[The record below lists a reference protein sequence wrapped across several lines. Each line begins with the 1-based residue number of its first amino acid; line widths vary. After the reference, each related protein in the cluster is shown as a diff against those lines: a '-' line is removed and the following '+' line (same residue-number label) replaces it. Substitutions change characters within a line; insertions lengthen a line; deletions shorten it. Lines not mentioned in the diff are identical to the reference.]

1 MDKYINK
8 FVNTVIK
15 LRWFIALIIPI
26 ISIVMAIQLKELSF
40 EGSYRIWFADDS
52 KILKDYDNFRSV
64 FGNDQAVTVSFKND
78 QGVFNKESLG
88 VVQRIT
94 EKFWQTQY
102 IARVDSITNY
112 QYVHADPDNPD
123 DVIVEDF
130 IDDIQTLDEKTLKQK
145 EAIILK
151 EDAIVQKLISSDAKT
166 TTIVA
171 RLSPNAGEG
180 PEVSLKLKA
189 LTQAILKPEIE
200 KYGYDFQLNGGPIVN
215 SSFIEIAQADGALFT
230 PLVLVLTMILLLLIF
245 KKFSSMFVSIS
256 IVIFTFLIVLSVQVM
271 LGYKLNN
278 FTVNMPV
285 FITAIGIADA
295 MHLFWIYTVARK
307 KGMDNE
313 KAIHYSVRKNFLPI
327 LFTSL
332 TTAVG
337 FASLSISNVIPI
349 KTLGIA
355 TANAAILAFI
365 MTILFVPAVLSI
377 IKPKIEPVD
386 QEESKSVNFA
396 KWYGAFIVK
405 FDTKIFTATLL
416 LFLTIGFGITQ
427 VRVDSNTVRYFK
439 EDVPWRKA
447 VNFIQDNISG
457 PMTYEIIVDSNKKDG
472 VKNPDFLNTTQRFY
486 ADFYAAY
493 PKEVRHISSLL
504 QVVKKF
510 NEVMNQSKTVPDSQ
524 NLVAQYLLL
533 YTLSL
538 PQGMEINDQM
548 DIEER
553 VFRISAAMNVTDTS
567 KDLEMMAW
575 VENWWGKNSQYSAK
589 VNGQTAMFAHMQ
601 HDVTQTLIQSITIAI
616 IAVSLMMLLIF
627 RNARLLP
634 LFVIPNILPIALVV
648 GIMGWL
654 GIDIDIGVAIA
665 GAIIIGV
672 AVDDTI
678 HFLVKYFEARNKG
691 ANIQDSLTYVM
702 QYAGSAIIFT
712 TVILSIAFSIFVF
725 SDFLPNYMFGVV
737 TASAL
742 VIAVI
747 ADLLMLPAVLS
758 MIDTYKTKKR
768 KRAQQIEEKKAA

>member
-1 MDKYINK
+1 MHK
-8 FVNTVIK
+8 FVDIVIK
-15 LRWFIALIIPI
+15 FRWFIALFIPVI
-26 ISIVMAIQLKELSF
+26 AILMATQLKDLAF
-40 EGSYRIWFADDS
+40 EGSYRIWFDKDS
-52 KILKDYDNFRSV
+52 KILRDYDNFRSV
-64 FGNDQAVTVSFKND
+64 FGNDQVITVSFKNEN
-78 QGVFNKESLG
+78 GVFNKESLG
-88 VVQRIT
+88 VVSRIT
-94 EKFWQTQY
+94 EKFWETEY

-112 QYVHADPDNPD
+112 QYVHTDPENPD

-130 IDDIQTLDEKTLKQK
+130 IEDVEQLTNAQLHEKAK
-145 EAIILK
+145 IIVS
-151 EDAIVQKLISSDAKT
+151 EDAIVGRLISEDAKT
-166 TTIVA
+166 TTILA
-171 RLSPNAGEG
+171 RLSPNAGES

-189 LTQAILKPEIE
+189 LTEAILKPEIE
-200 KYGYDFQLNGGPIVN
+200 KYGYDFKLNGGPIVN

-230 PLVLVLTMILLLLIF
+230 PLVLVVTMILLLVIF
-245 KKFSSMFVSIS
+245 KKFSTMMTSIL

-295 MHLFWIYTVARK
+295 MHIFWIYTVARK
-307 KGMDNE
+307 KGMDNV

-337 FASLSISNVIPI
+337 FASLGISNVIPI

-355 TANAAILAFI
+355 TANAALLAFVLT
-365 MTILFVPAVLSI
+365 MLFVPAVLAI
-377 IKPKIEPVD
+377 VNPKIKPV
-386 QEESKSVNFA
+386 EEKESTSTNFA

-405 FDTKIFTATLL
+405 FDTRIFTATLL
-416 LFLTIGFGITQ
+416 LFMAIGFGITQ

-457 PMTYEIIVDSNKKDG
+457 PMTYEIIVDSNVKDG
-472 VKNPDFLNTTQRFY
+472 VKDPKFLKTTQKFYDEFY
-486 ADFYAAY
+486 AKY
-493 PKEVRHISSLL
+493 PKEVRHINSLL
-504 QVVKKF
+504 EVVKKF
-510 NEVMNQSKTVPDSQ
+510 NQVMNQSKTVPNSQ

-553 VFRISAAMNVTDTS
+553 MFRISAAMNVTDTS

-575 VENWWGKNSQYSAK
+575 VENWWSVNSEYKAE

-601 HDVTQTLIQSITIAI
+601 HDVTDTLITSITIAI
-616 IAVSLMMLLIF
+616 VAVSFMMLLIF

-634 LFVIPNILPIALVV
+634 LFVLPNILPIALVV

-678 HFLVKYFEARNKG
+678 HFLVKYFEARDKG

-702 QYAGSAIIFT
+702 QYAGNAIIFT
-712 TVILSIAFSIFVF
+712 TVILSLAFSVFVF

-742 VIAVI
+742 IIAVI
-747 ADLLMLPAVLS
+747 ADLLMLPAILS
-758 MIDTYKTKKR
+758 MIDTYKTKRRIKL
-768 KRAQQIEEKKAA
+768 EKQSQAA

>member
-1 MDKYINK
+1 MHK
-8 FVNTVIK
+8 FVDLVIK
-15 LRWFIALIIPI
+15 LRWFIALLVPAIA
-26 ISIVMAIQLKELSF
+26 IVMAFALKDLAF
-40 EGSYRIWFADDS
+40 EGSYRIWFDKDS
-52 KILKDYDNFRSV
+52 KILKDYDNFRAV
-64 FGNDQAVTVSFKND
+64 FGNDQAITVTFKNEK
-78 QGVFNKESLG
+78 GVFNKESLG

-94 EKFWQTQY
+94 QKFWETEY

-112 QYVHADPDNPD
+112 QYVHTDSDYPD

-130 IDDIQTLDEKTLKQK
+130 IEDIDTLSIKDLKQK
-145 EAIILK
+145 EKIIVT
-151 EDAIVQKLISSDAKT
+151 EDAIIGRLISKDTKT

-171 RLSPNAGEG
+171 RLSPNAGES

-189 LTQAILKPEIE
+189 LTLAILEPEVQ

-230 PLVLVLTMILLLLIF
+230 PLVLLVTMILLLIIF
-245 KKFSSMFVSIS
+245 KKFSTMFTSIL
-256 IVIFTFLIVLSVQVM
+256 IVVFTFLIVLSVQVM

-295 MHLFWIYTVARK
+295 MHIFWIYTVARK
-307 KGMDNE
+307 KGMDNI
-313 KAIHYSVRKNFLPI
+313 KAIHYSIRKNFLPI

-337 FASLSISNVIPI
+337 FASLGISSVVPI

-355 TANAAILAFI
+355 TANAALLAFVL
-365 MTILFVPAVLSI
+365 TILFIPAVLAI
-377 IKPKIEPVD
+377 VNPKIKP
-386 QEESKSVNFA
+386 EEETKSRSTRFA
-396 KWYGAFIVK
+396 QWYGAFVVRY
-405 FDTKIFTATLL
+405 DTRIFSATLL
-416 LFLTIGFGITQ
+416 LFLAIGFGITQ

-447 VNFIQDNISG
+447 VNFLQDNISG
-457 PMTYEIIVDSNKKDG
+457 PMSYEIIVDSNKKDG
-472 VKNPDFLNTTQRFY
+472 IKDPKFLNTTQKFYDEFY
-486 ADFYAAY
+486 AKF
-493 PKEVRHISSLL
+493 PEEVRHITSLL

-510 NEVMNQSKTVPDSQ
+510 NEVMDDSKTVPNNQ
-524 NLVAQYLLL
+524 NLIAQYLLL

-553 VFRISAAMNVTDTS
+553 MFRITASMNVTDTS
-567 KDLEMMAW
+567 KDLEMMTW
-575 VENWWGKNSQYSAK
+575 VKSWWDKNSTYKAE

-601 HDVTQTLIQSITIAI
+601 HDVTDTLIQSITIAI

-627 RNARLLP
+627 RNVRLLP
-634 LFVIPNILPIALVV
+634 LFVLPNILPIALVV

-654 GIDIDIGVAIA
+654 NIDIDIGVAIA

-678 HFLVKYFEARNKG
+678 HFLVKYFEVRNTG
-691 ANIQDSLTYVM
+691 ANMKKVRVYREVPDADGTLVYHLDLNNFINTGNRSNFIKIKPNDTIIVPQKLSSYFLTQVGTINTIFSLVTIYL
-702 QYAGSAIIFT
+702 QLQNLSA
-712 TVILSIAFSIFVF
+712 
-725 SDFLPNYMFGVV
+725 N
-737 TASAL
+737 
-742 VIAVI
+742 
-747 ADLLMLPAVLS
+747 
-758 MIDTYKTKKR
+758 
-768 KRAQQIEEKKAA
+768 

>member
-1 MDKYINK
+1 MHK
-8 FVNTVIK
+8 FVDTVIK
-15 LRWFIALIIPI
+15 FKWFIALFIPVI
-26 ISIVMAIQLKELSF
+26 AILMATQLKDLAF
-40 EGSYRIWFADDS
+40 EGSYRIWFDKDS
-52 KILKDYDNFRSV
+52 KILRDYDNFRSV
-64 FGNDQAVTVSFKND
+64 FGNDQVITVSFKND

-88 VVQRIT
+88 VVSRIT
-94 EKFWQTQY
+94 EKFWETEY

-112 QYVHADPDNPD
+112 QYVHTDPENPD

-130 IDDIQTLDEKTLKQK
+130 IEDVDLLTSTQLQEK
-145 EAIILK
+145 ARIIVS
-151 EDAIVQKLISSDAKT
+151 EDAIVGRLISEDAKT
-166 TTIVA
+166 TTILA
-171 RLSPNAGEG
+171 RLSPNAGES

-189 LTQAILKPEIE
+189 LTEAILKPEIE
-200 KYGYDFQLNGGPIVN
+200 KYGYDFKLNGGPIVN

-230 PLVLVLTMILLLLIF
+230 PLVLVVTMILLLVIF
-245 KKFSSMFVSIS
+245 KKFSTMMTSIL

-295 MHLFWIYTVARK
+295 MHIFWIYTVARK
-307 KGMDNE
+307 KGMDNV

-337 FASLSISNVIPI
+337 FASLGISNVIPI

-355 TANAAILAFI
+355 TANAALLAFVLT
-365 MTILFVPAVLSI
+365 MLFIPAVLAI
-377 IKPKIEPVD
+377 VNPKIEPV
-386 QEESKSVNFA
+386 EEKESTSTNFA

-405 FDTKIFTATLL
+405 FDTRIFTATLL
-416 LFLTIGFGITQ
+416 LFMAIGFGITQ

-457 PMTYEIIVDSNKKDG
+457 PMTYEIIVDSNVKDG
-472 VKNPDFLNTTQRFY
+472 VKDPKFLRTTQKFY
-486 ADFYAAY
+486 DEFYAAF
-493 PKEVRHISSLL
+493 PEEVRHINSLL
-504 QVVKKF
+504 EVVKKF
-510 NEVMNQSKTVPDSQ
+510 NQVMNQSKTVPNSQ

-553 VFRISAAMNVTDTS
+553 MFRISAAMNVTDTS

-575 VENWWGKNSQYSAK
+575 VENWWSVNSEYKAE

-601 HDVTQTLIQSITIAI
+601 HDVTDTLITSITIAI
-616 IAVSLMMLLIF
+616 VAVSFMMLLIF

-634 LFVIPNILPIALVV
+634 LFILPNILPIALVV

-678 HFLVKYFEARNKG
+678 HFLVKYFEARDKG

-702 QYAGSAIIFT
+702 QYAGNAIIFT
-712 TVILSIAFSIFVF
+712 TVILSLAFSVFVF

-742 VIAVI
+742 IIAVI
-747 ADLLMLPAVLS
+747 ADLLMLPAILS

-768 KRAQQIEEKKAA
+768 IRLEKNQAA

>member
-1 MDKYINK
+1 M
-8 FVNTVIK
+8 
-15 LRWFIALIIPI
+15 
-26 ISIVMAIQLKELSF
+26 VMAIGLKDLAF
-40 EGSYRIWFADDS
+40 EGSYRIWFDKDS
-52 KILKDYDNFRSV
+52 KILKDYDNFRTV
-64 FGNDQAVTVSFKND
+64 FGNDQAITVSFKNED
-78 QGVFNKESLG
+78 GVFNKESLG
-88 VVQRIT
+88 VIHRIT
-94 EKFWQTQY
+94 EKFWETQY

-130 IDDIQTLDEKTLKQK
+130 IEDVDLLTTEQLKQK
-145 EAIILK
+145 QKIITA
-151 EDAIVQKLISSDAKT
+151 EDAIIGRLISSDTKT

-171 RLSPNAGEG
+171 RLSPNAGES

-189 LTQAILKPEIE
+189 LTEAIIKPEIE

-230 PLVLVLTMILLLLIF
+230 PLVLLVTIILLLVIF
-245 KKFSSMFVSIS
+245 KKFSSMFVSIL
-256 IVIFTFLIVLSVQVM
+256 IVVFTFLIVLSVQVM

-295 MHLFWIYTVARK
+295 MHIFWIYTVARK
-307 KGMDNE
+307 KGMDNI
-313 KAIHYSVRKNFLPI
+313 KAIHYSIRKNFLPI

-355 TANAAILAFI
+355 TANAALLAFVL
-365 MTILFVPAVLSI
+365 TILFVPAVLAI
-377 IKPKIEPVD
+377 INPKIEPV
-386 QEESKSVNFA
+386 ENKENKSTLFA
-396 KWYGAFIVK
+396 KWYGQFVVK
-405 FDTKIFTATLL
+405 YDTKIFTATLL
-416 LFLTIGFGITQ
+416 LFVAIGFGITQ

-457 PMTYEIIVDSNKKDG
+457 PMSYEIIVDSNKKDG
-472 VKNPDFLNTTQRFY
+472 VKDPKFLKTTQTFY
-486 ADFYAAY
+486 KEFYAAF
-493 PKEVRHISSLL
+493 PDEVRHINSLL
-504 QVVKKF
+504 QVVTKF
-510 NEVMNQSKTVPDSQ
+510 NEVMNNSKTVPNSQ
-524 NLVAQYLLL
+524 NLIAQYLLL

-548 DIEER
+548 DIDER
-553 VFRISAAMNVTDTS
+553 MFRITAAMNVTDTS
-567 KDLEMMAW
+567 KDLEMMNW
-575 VENWWGKNSQYSAK
+575 VENWWSENSEYSAE

-601 HDVTQTLIQSITIAI
+601 HDVTDTLISSITIAI
-616 IAVSLMMLLIF
+616 IAVSFMMLLIF
-627 RNARLLP
+627 RNVRLLP
-634 LFVIPNILPIALVV
+634 LFVLPNILPIALVV
-648 GIMGWL
+648 GLMGWL

-678 HFLVKYFEARNKG
+678 HFLVKYFEARDKG

-702 QYAGSAIIFT
+702 QYAGNAIIFT
-712 TVILSIAFSIFVF
+712 TIILSLAFSVFVF

-742 VIAVI
+742 IIAVI
-747 ADLLMLPAVLS
+747 ADLLMLPAILS
-758 MIDTYKTKKR
+758 MIDTYKI
-768 KRAQQIEEKKAA
+768 KRANRKEKKLAA

>member
-1 MDKYINK
+1 MHK
-8 FVNTVIK
+8 FVDTVIK
-15 LRWFIALIIPI
+15 LRWFIALIIPAIAI
-26 ISIVMAIQLKELSF
+26 IMAIQLKELAF
-40 EGSYRIWFADDS
+40 EGSYRIWFDKDS

-64 FGNDQAVTVSFKND
+64 FGNDQAITVSFRND
-78 QGVFNKESLG
+78 QGVFNKDSLG

-94 EKFWQTQY
+94 QKFWETQY

-112 QYVHADPDNPD
+112 QYIHSDINNPD

-130 IDDIQTLDEKTLKQK
+130 IEDIETLDTKALKEKEK
-145 EAIILK
+145 IILK
-151 EDAIVQKLISSDAKT
+151 EDAIVNRLISSDAKT

-171 RLSPNAGEG
+171 RLSPNAGES

-189 LTQAILKPEIE
+189 LTEAIIAPEIQ
-200 KYGYDFQLNGGPIVN
+200 KYGYTFHLNGGPIVN

-230 PLVLVLTMILLLLIF
+230 PLVILITMILLLIIF
-245 KKFSSMFVSIS
+245 KKFSSMFIS
-256 IVIFTFLIVLSVQVM
+256 IGIVVFTFLIVLSVQVM

-295 MHLFWIYTVARK
+295 MHIFWIYTVARK
-307 KGMDNE
+307 KGMDNI
-313 KAIHYSVRKNFLPI
+313 KAIHYSVRKNFMPI
-327 LFTSL
+327 LFTSM

-355 TANAAILAFI
+355 TANAALLAFVI
-365 MTILFVPAVLSI
+365 TILFVPAVLAI
-377 IKPKIEPVD
+377 INPKIQPV
-386 QEESKSVNFA
+386 EEKENRSSRFA

-405 FDTKIFTATLL
+405 FDKKIFISTLL
-416 LFLTIGFGITQ
+416 LFIIIGFGITK
-427 VRVDSNTVRYFK
+427 VKVDSNTVRYFK
-439 EDVPWRKA
+439 EDVSWRQA

-457 PMTYEIIVDSNKKDG
+457 PMTYEIVVDSNKKDG
-472 VKNPDFLNTTQRFY
+472 IKDPKFLQSTQKFYDEFYNKYGDEVK
-486 ADFYAAY
+486 
-493 PKEVRHISSLL
+493 HISSLL
-504 QVVKKF
+504 QVIKKF
-510 NEVMNQSKTVPDSQ
+510 NEVMNNSDSVPNNQ

-553 VFRISAAMNVTDTS
+553 MFRITASMNVTDTS
-567 KDLEMMAW
+567 KDLEMMNW
-575 VENWWGKNSQYSAK
+575 VENWWITNTEYKAK
-589 VNGQTAMFAHMQ
+589 INGQTAMFAHMQ
-601 HDVTQTLIQSITIAI
+601 HDVTDTLIKSITIAI
-616 IAVSLMMLLIF
+616 IAVSIMMLVIF
-627 RNARLLP
+627 RNIRLLP
-634 LFVIPNILPIALVV
+634 LFVMPNILPIALVV
-648 GIMGWL
+648 GIMGWT

-678 HFLVKYFEARNKG
+678 HFLVKYFEARNTG
-691 ANIQDSLTYVM
+691 ANMQDSLTYVM
-702 QYAGSAIIFT
+702 QYAGNAIIFT
-712 TVILSIAFSIFVF
+712 TVILSLAFSIFVF

-742 VIAVI
+742 IIAVI
-747 ADLLMLPAVLS
+747 ADLLMLPAILS
-758 MIDTYKTKKR
+758 MVDDYKR
-768 KRAQQIEEKKAA
+768 KKKNRIQKIEEKKAA

>member
-1 MDKYINK
+1 MEKNMHNFVEKIIK
-8 FVNTVIK
+8 F
-15 LRWFIALIIPI
+15 RWYIALIIPI
-26 ISIVMAIQLKELSF
+26 ISIVMAIQLKDLAF
-40 EGSYRIWFADDS
+40 EGSYRIWFDKDS
-52 KILKDYDNFRSV
+52 KILKDYDNFRTV
-64 FGNDQAVTVSFKND
+64 FGNDQAITVSFKNE
-78 QGVFNKESLG
+78 QGVFNKKSLG
-88 VVQRIT
+88 VIKRIT

-112 QYVHADPDNPD
+112 QYVHADKENPD

-130 IDDIQTLDEKTLKQK
+130 IEEIDTLSSLQLKQK
-145 EAIILK
+145 ETIILK
-151 EDAIVQKLISSDAKT
+151 EDAIVGRLISSDAKT

-171 RLSPNAGEG
+171 RLSPNAGES

-189 LTQAILKPEIE
+189 LTEAIIQPEIE

-230 PLVLVLTMILLLLIF
+230 PLVLVLTMILLLVIF
-245 KKFSSMFVSIS
+245 KKFSSMITSIA
-256 IVIFTFLIVLSVQVM
+256 IVIFTFLIVLSVQVI

-295 MHLFWIYTVARK
+295 MHIFWIYTVARK
-307 KGMDNE
+307 KGMDNI

-337 FASLSISNVIPI
+337 FASLAISNVIPI

-355 TANAAILAFI
+355 TANAALLAFVL
-365 MTILFVPAVLSI
+365 TILFIPAILAI
-377 IKPKIEPVD
+377 INPKIKAVD
-386 QEESKSVNFA
+386 KKESTSNKFA
-396 KWYGAFIVK
+396 KWYGEFIVK
-405 FDTKIFTATLL
+405 FDKKIFTATLL
-416 LFLTIGFGITQ
+416 LFMAIGFGITQ
-427 VRVDSNTVRYFK
+427 VKVDSNTVRYFK

-457 PMTYEIIVDSNKKDG
+457 PMTYEIVVDSNVKDG
-472 VKNPDFLNTTQRFY
+472 VKSPKFLKTTERFY
-486 ADFYAAY
+486 KDFYAKF
-493 PKEVRHISSLL
+493 PEEVRHIGSLL
-504 QVVKKF
+504 QVIKKF
-510 NEVMNQSKTVPDSQ
+510 NEVMNHSKTVPNDQ
-524 NLVAQYLLL
+524 NLIAQYLLL

-553 VFRISAAMNVTDTS
+553 MFRITASMNVTDTS
-567 KDLEMMAW
+567 KDLEMMTW
-575 VENWWGKNSQYSAK
+575 VENWWKNNSDYKAE

-601 HDVTQTLIQSITIAI
+601 HDVTDTLIQSITIAI
-616 IAVSLMMLLIF
+616 VAVSLMMLLIF

-634 LFVIPNILPIALVV
+634 LFVLPNILPIALVV

-654 GIDIDIGVAIA
+654 NIDIDIGVAIA

-678 HFLVKYFEARNKG
+678 HFLVKYFEARNRG
-691 ANIQDSLTYVM
+691 ANMKDALTYVM
-702 QYAGSAIIFT
+702 QYAGNAIIFT
-712 TVILSIAFSIFVF
+712 TIILSLAFSVFVF

-742 VIAVI
+742 IIAVI

-758 MIDTYKTKKR
+758 MVDTYKR
-768 KRAQQIEEKKAA
+768 KRRRE